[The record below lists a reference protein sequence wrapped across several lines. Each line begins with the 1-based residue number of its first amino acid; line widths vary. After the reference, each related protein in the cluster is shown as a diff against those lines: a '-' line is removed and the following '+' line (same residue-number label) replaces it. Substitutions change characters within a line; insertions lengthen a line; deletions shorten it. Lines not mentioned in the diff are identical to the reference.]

1 MTCLHCSIY
10 FVSVRNQTRTISEM
24 CLFLKVMAK
33 SPNTQEQGFQ
43 FSQCVQ
49 IVRSWIFLVLP
60 AGRGGEQLS
69 SEPEVD
75 SRWGRGERSSAA
87 PGGVG
92 FDSEQSSELCLW
104 DARIN
109 RSLHWDP
116 FVQKTDGFA
125 ANPVKSWKR
134 PSVCWRHALS
144 LYRWGC
150 WGAEHK
156 VIC

>member
-1 MTCLHCSIY
+1 
-10 FVSVRNQTRTISEM
+10 
-24 CLFLKVMAK
+24 MAK

-75 SRWGRGERSSAA
+75 SRWGRGERSRAA

-109 RSLHWDP
+109 RSLH
-116 FVQKTDGFA
+116 
-125 ANPVKSWKR
+125 
-134 PSVCWRHALS
+134 
-144 LYRWGC
+144 
-150 WGAEHK
+150 
-156 VIC
+156 